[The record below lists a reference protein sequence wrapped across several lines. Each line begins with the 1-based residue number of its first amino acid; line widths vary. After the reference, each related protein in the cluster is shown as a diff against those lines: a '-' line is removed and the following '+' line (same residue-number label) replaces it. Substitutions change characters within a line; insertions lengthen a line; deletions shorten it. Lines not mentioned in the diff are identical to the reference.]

1 MQETF
6 FKKLLYVERAYNY
19 ENTYYDED
27 NIPIKYSDYAQ
38 QTLRKLIGFI
48 EQVEFT
54 NKKSSKFICRN
65 WRCKS
70 SELQGLWEREF
81 GKVKSNG
88 AFRAQISATSKSLYL
103 LFGEDFAYDF
113 MDQNV
118 SYINEIIDAYKVGSC
133 TFVNAF
139 PQDISKY
146 LNLGIP
152 SKEYKLEELE
162 DEIRV
167 LRELTNVNIEKKIS
181 SLDKDKLAYL
191 KTVMDKPLTLKD
203 GINVAKVNLLRQ
215 FKIADSIQGYC
226 KPAVTLKHTMSETQ
240 KDIVK
245 DTLLKNIANKRVSAE
260 RIIELKE
267 LFFMMYTKEGLTTYL
282 SQFSSEEI
290 KQAIEQVNKGL

>member
-1 MQETF
+1 MQESF
-6 FKKLLYVERAYNY
+6 FKKLLYIEKAYTYQNQ
-19 ENTYYDED
+19 YYDE
-27 NIPIKYSDYAQ
+27 NSIPIKYSDYSQ

-48 EQVEFT
+48 EQAEFT

-81 GKVKSNG
+81 GKEKSG
-88 AFRAQISATSKSLYL
+88 SAIRTQIMTTSKSLYL

-118 SYINEIIDAYKVGSC
+118 SYINEIIDAYQVGSC

-139 PQDISKY
+139 PQDISKH

-152 SKEYKLEELE
+152 NQEYKLEELE

-167 LRELTNVNIEKKIS
+167 LRELTNVNIKKKIS

-203 GINVAKVNLLRQ
+203 GINVDKVNLLRQ

-226 KPAVTLKHTMSETQ
+226 KPAVTLKHTLSLMQMDVTKE
-240 KDIVK
+240 V
-245 DTLLKNIANKRVSAE
+245 LLKNISNKRVDTN
-260 RIIELKE
+260 RIEELKE
-267 LFFMMYTKEGLTTYL
+267 MLFVMCTKEGFTDYL
-282 SQFSSEEI
+282 SKFSSEEI
-290 KQAIEQVNKGL
+290 KQAIEQVNNGL